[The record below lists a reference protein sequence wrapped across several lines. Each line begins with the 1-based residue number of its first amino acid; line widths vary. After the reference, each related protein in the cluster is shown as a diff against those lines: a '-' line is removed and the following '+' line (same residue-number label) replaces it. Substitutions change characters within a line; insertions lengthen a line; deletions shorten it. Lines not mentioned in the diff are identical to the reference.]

1 MRAAL
6 RGMRS
11 PSSPLRSPSLVSTFY
26 LSSAVAFPPP
36 WSLKAIIISL
46 QRCQNP
52 TLHFYLEEPYRD
64 EWNLSADRDE
74 WLPPTSPELS
84 DTAAPLN
91 KRWIS
96 LHFKCSLIPGVRCCR
111 RRRPPPPAAAHL
123 PPPHPRLWYPPKK
136 WLRIL
141 RYSVRRDEVSV
152 LRFNLVPKEVTGW
165 NDYTE
170 HSFTIELSLA
180 EVCCHR
186 PKKKTQ
192 NIIHFFFPSKTNPK
206 HTKFC
211 KTVYLHLVRA
221 QGPNFLFPFTTV
233 TQRRH

>member
-91 KRWIS
+91 KRRIS
-96 LHFKCSLIPGVRCCR
+96 LHFKCSLIRGVRR
-111 RRRPPPPAAAHL
+111 RRRPPPPAAAS
-123 PPPHPRLWYPPKK
+123 PPVISSKK

-152 LRFNLVPKEVTGW
+152 LRFNLVPKEVTG
-165 NDYTE
+165 
-170 HSFTIELSLA
+170 
-180 EVCCHR
+180 
-186 PKKKTQ
+186 
-192 NIIHFFFPSKTNPK
+192 
-206 HTKFC
+206 
-211 KTVYLHLVRA
+211 
-221 QGPNFLFPFTTV
+221 
-233 TQRRH
+233 